1 MVSKDLL
8 SAGGAMWSSES
19 TIIAQGEEVPVFVSL
34 RVFIVIMVFIWFR
47 KVENEIKDCESAKVV
62 FMSNLSRRLYWYSD
76 EHVYGIERG
85 WNGMDM
91 IGLLQYLSSKCEW
104 KKGRS
109 HQCHHGP
116 HKLIQVGQKQDMM
129 GYQMMV
135 WHPLIVLLLV
145 RCYSCVRYGRDGKAS
160 PRLTSVEIL
169 GASGFLP
176 PVSRA
181 NTFTYNQL
189 AGREMGGHLISFG
202 SLFIWLNPS

>member
-129 GYQMMV
+129 GYQISDDGLAS
-135 WHPLIVLLLV
+135 PNRIALGSLLLMRTV
-145 RCYSCVRYGRDGKAS
+145 RKRWKSKSKINVRWDIGSVWFFATGQSCEY
-160 PRLTSVEIL
+160 I
-169 GASGFLP
+169 
-176 PVSRA
+176 
-181 NTFTYNQL
+181 
-189 AGREMGGHLISFG
+189 HI
-202 SLFIWLNPS
+202 